1 MISNRGQDSSSRNP
15 GTEMPAPLAPP
26 SRDANPW
33 PMPEQH
39 SDAAARPQAQANVR
53 LGKSGLRRRPDQTPG
68 ARPPSSERRLVPLF
82 IVAGI
87 IGLAFTAALDAAQSG
102 DLVGIIV
109 PILIVGVVA
118 VGVLRRSR
126 RKR

>member
-1 MISNRGQDSSSRNP
+1 MISKRGQERSGPKP
-15 GTEMPAPLAPP
+15 GNHMPPPPAPP

-39 SDAAARPQAQANVR
+39 PDAAGGQVPAPVR
-53 LGKSGLRRRPDQTPG
+53 LGKSGVRRRPDQAPG
-68 ARPPSSERRLVPLF
+68 AKPRRSERRLIPLF

-87 IGLAFTAALDAAQSG
+87 IGLAFTAALDAAESG
-102 DLVGIIV
+102 DLVGIVV
-109 PILIVGVVA
+109 PILIVGVIA
-118 VGVLRRSR
+118 FGVLRRSR

>member
-1 MISNRGQDSSSRNP
+1 MIRKQAQDRSNHSSGAS
-15 GTEMPAPLAPP
+15 MPAPPAPP

-39 SDAAARPQAQANVR
+39 PDAGARPQAQANVR
-53 LGKSGLRRRPDQTPG
+53 LGKSGLRRRPDQAPG
-68 ARPPSSERRLVPLF
+68 ATPPRSERRLIPLF
-82 IVAGI
+82 IVAGV
-87 IGLAFTAALDAAQSG
+87 IGLAFTAALDAAESG

-118 VGVLRRSR
+118 FGVLRRYR

>member
-1 MISNRGQDSSSRNP
+1 MISKRKQDSSSRNP
-15 GTEMPAPLAPP
+15 GAEMPAPLAPP

-33 PMPEQH
+33 PMPDQH
-39 SDAAARPQAQANVR
+39 PDATRSQAPAGVR
-53 LGKSGLRRRPDQTPG
+53 LGKSGLRRRPDQAPG
-68 ARPPSSERRLVPLF
+68 ASPPRSERRLIPLF

-118 VGVLRRSR
+118 FGVLRRSR

>member
-33 PMPEQH
+33 PMPDQH
-39 SDAAARPQAQANVR
+39 PDATRSQAPAGVR
-53 LGKSGLRRRPDQTPG
+53 LGKSGLRRRPDQAPG
-68 ARPPSSERRLVPLF
+68 ARPPRSERRLIPLF

>member
-33 PMPEQH
+33 PMPDQH
-39 SDAAARPQAQANVR
+39 PDATRSQAPAGVR
-53 LGKSGLRRRPDQTPG
+53 LGKSGLRRRPDQAPG
-68 ARPPSSERRLVPLF
+68 ARPPRSERRLISLF

>member
-1 MISNRGQDSSSRNP
+1 MISKRGQDSSSRNP
-15 GTEMPAPLAPP
+15 GTEMPAPLAPT

-33 PMPEQH
+33 PMPDQH
-39 SDAAARPQAQANVR
+39 PDATRSQAPAGVR
-53 LGKSGLRRRPDQTPG
+53 LGKSGLRRRPDQAPG
-68 ARPPSSERRLVPLF
+68 ASPPRSERRLIPLF

-118 VGVLRRSR
+118 FGVLRRSR

>member
-1 MISNRGQDSSSRNP
+1 MITKRGQDSSSRTP
-15 GTEMPAPLAPP
+15 GSEMPPAPAPP

-39 SDAAARPQAQANVR
+39 PDTARRQVPVGVR
-53 LGKSGLRRRPDQTPG
+53 LGKSGVRRRPDQAPG
-68 ARPPSSERRLVPLF
+68 RKPQGSERRLVPLF

-87 IGLAFTAALDAAQSG
+87 IGLAFTAALDAAESG
-102 DLVGIIV
+102 DLVGIVV

-118 VGVLRRSR
+118 FGVLRRSR
-126 RKR
+126 RRR